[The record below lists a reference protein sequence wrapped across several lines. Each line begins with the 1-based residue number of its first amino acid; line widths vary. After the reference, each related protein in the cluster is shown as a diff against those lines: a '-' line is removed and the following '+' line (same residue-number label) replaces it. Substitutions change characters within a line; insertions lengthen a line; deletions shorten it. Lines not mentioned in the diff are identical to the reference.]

1 MEYISYAIICNVLH
15 IIYVVCL
22 LALVLALSPSLSGT
36 TVTVMA
42 FKLHPMLVLVVV
54 V

>member
-1 MEYISYAIICNVLH
+1 MEYINYAIICNVLH

-22 LALVLALSPSLSGT
+22 LALVLALSPSGT
-36 TVTVMA
+36 TVVA
-42 FKLHPMLVLVVV
+42 LRPMLVLVARVV